1 MYDLSKVQRKLD
13 IGDICTIKGFGQDN
27 GYFIVDGICFRPEF
41 DPSSPDHM
49 IYKVMYEMVGI
60 GKDDKSM
67 LDYIFDEDV
76 KLVAKKKDSIKFVT
90 DMFIQ
95 NMDSTFGNADKL
107 DEFIDSYIGNV
118 KEEKGMVKDVGQS
131 GKEDECDFLYE
142 ESIDGLLDAMND
154 QKSFVKKFRSESD
167 EINMQIGML
176 KEVLGVK

>member
-1 MYDLSKVQRKLD
+1 MYDLNKVKRKLD

-41 DPSSPDHM
+41 DPSIPGQMRIDA
-49 IYKVMYEMVGI
+49 MYEMVGI
-60 GKDDKSM
+60 GNDNQTM

-90 DMFIQ
+90 DMFVKDIT
-95 NMDSTFGNADKL
+95 NSFGNADKL
-107 DEFIDSYIGNV
+107 DEFIDSYIGNN
-118 KEEKGMVKDVGQS
+118 KEEKGMVKDVGFG

-142 ESIDGLLDAMND
+142 ESMDGLLDAMND
-154 QKSFVKKFRSESD
+154 QRSFTKRFGSESD